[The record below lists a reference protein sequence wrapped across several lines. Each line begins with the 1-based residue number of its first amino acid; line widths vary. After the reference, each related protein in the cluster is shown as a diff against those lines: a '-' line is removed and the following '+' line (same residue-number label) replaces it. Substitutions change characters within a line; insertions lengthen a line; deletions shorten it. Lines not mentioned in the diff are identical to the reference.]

1 MLDNKWKNIK
11 DNMLIICFFGIITT
25 LLTVVFIKL
34 GPIIVNSDGSFDF
47 YRLEALYKD
56 FRN

>member
-25 LLTVVFIKL
+25 LLTVVFIKI
-34 GPIIVNSDGSFDF
+34 GTKIVKYFGSFNF
-47 YRLEALYKD
+47 SKHE
-56 FRN
+56 